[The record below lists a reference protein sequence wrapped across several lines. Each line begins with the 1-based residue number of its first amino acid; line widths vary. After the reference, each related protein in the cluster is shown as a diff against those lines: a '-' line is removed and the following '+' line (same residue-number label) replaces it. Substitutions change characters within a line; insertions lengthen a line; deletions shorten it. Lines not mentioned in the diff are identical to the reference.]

1 MSAER
6 DVLGAARLAVECTAR
21 LLPTSAD
28 RRRYQDEFVA
38 ELYGLSPADQARYVA
53 GLLSQILA
61 LRAAL
66 GTSSRPREIPMSTST
81 RPSLRCRVLGM
92 HRWTARGAPHHA
104 HVRTCT
110 RCGREQGPFHTPG
123 EQPTRNFLTGI

>member
-1 MSAER
+1 MSGRPTAAP
-6 DVLGAARLAVECTAR
+6 AARWVAATVAWA
-21 LLPTSAD
+21 LPRQAD
-28 RRRYQDEFVA
+28 RERYRHEFVA
-38 ELYGLSPADQARYVA
+38 ELYGLTPAERARYVA

-66 GTSSRPREIPMSTST
+66 GTSSRPREIPMSTSI
-81 RPSLRCRVLGM
+81 RAPLRCRVLGM

-123 EQPTRNFLTGI
+123 EQPTRNYLTGV